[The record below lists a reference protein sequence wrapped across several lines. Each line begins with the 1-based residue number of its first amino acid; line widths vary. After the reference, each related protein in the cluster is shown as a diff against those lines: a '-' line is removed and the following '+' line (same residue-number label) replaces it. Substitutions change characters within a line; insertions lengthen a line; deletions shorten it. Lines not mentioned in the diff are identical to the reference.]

1 MKKYFYKWLIA
12 LMPAI
17 FLSTSCSNSDFLDIN
32 TDPNFPAE
40 ASENLLLPA
49 AQANAILGISSM
61 LERGAAT
68 MVQHYINGRFD
79 DYGFDG
85 STYNNAWGFHLY
97 GGGLIDFQTIIE
109 QGEANGNFNYSGIAK
124 LQKAYV
130 FSVLVDLFGDVPFSE
145 ALKGD
150 INFDPKIDKGEDIYN
165 GIFTLIDEGLADLE
179 KESNLTLADDDLIYG
194 GDLDV
199 WKRMGNS
206 LKLKMYNQMRLVDP
220 AMATTQ
226 INQLM
231 ANGNLIESSTDNY
244 SLRYGASNTPENRH
258 PNYQADYAAGSL
270 ENSMST
276 YMNSVLVGNNDPR
289 LPFYFYNQAA
299 CTFSGRI
306 GGETSSAG
314 DDEDRTTFGI
324 YPIGGKY
331 DDGSC
336 ESVSSTSGAGDGI
349 FPMITYTMLMFI
361 EAEAALT
368 LGTTGDP
375 AELLEAAISSA
386 MADVSSFSGM
396 SIEGAD
402 DYITARI
409 EAYNAATTD
418 EEKLEIIMMEKY
430 VAMFGNGIESYTDF
444 RRTGYPDNLNTP
456 LSTSGPFPLRF
467 PIPPTETTANA
478 NISTEVQDVT
488 IPVFWD
494 VN

>member
-1 MKKYFYKWLIA
+1 MKNHIYKWLIA
-12 LMPAI
+12 LIPAV
-17 FLSTSCSNSDFLDIN
+17 FLTTSCSNSDFLGIN

-109 QGEANGNFNYSGIAK
+109 QGEANGNFNYAGAAK
-124 LQKAYV
+124 LQKAYI
-130 FSVLVDLFGDVPFSE
+130 FSILVDLFGDVPFSE
-145 ALKGD
+145 ALQGE
-150 INFDPKIDKGEDIYN
+150 INFDPKIDNGEDIYT

-179 KESNLTLADDDLIYG
+179 KESVLSMGNDDLIYG
-194 GDLDV
+194 GDLEA

-220 AMATTQ
+220 SMATTQ
-226 INQLM
+226 INQLI
-231 ANGNLIESSTDNY
+231 AAGNLIDAPADNFT
-244 SLRYGASNTPENRH
+244 LRYGTSNTPENRH
-258 PNYQADYAAGSL
+258 PNYQADYAAGGL

-276 YMNSVLVGNNDPR
+276 YMNSVLTGNNDPR
-289 LPFYFYNQAA
+289 LTYYFYNQEA

-314 DDEDRTTFGI
+314 DDEARTTFGI

-331 DDGSC
+331 EDGSC
-336 ESVSSTSGAGDGI
+336 EAVSSTSGAGNGI
-349 FPMITYTMLMFI
+349 FPMITYTMLKFI

-368 LGTTGDP
+368 LGTTGNP
-375 AELLEAAISSA
+375 AELLEMAITSA
-386 MADVSSFSGM
+386 MNDVSSFSGIP
-396 SIEGAD
+396 IEGVEE
-402 DYITARI
+402 YI
-409 EAYNAATTD
+409 EARMEVYNEVTTD
-418 EEKLEIIMMEKY
+418 EERLEIIMMEKY

-478 NISTEVQDVT
+478 NISTDAQDVT